1 MRCGVHVHMTLWDS
15 QWSRL
20 ALSVEHSRE
29 VKSLSGFWHHWII
42 DDPGSNEPITQ
53 MRFPQNGTGLALN
66 RRRNMRTG
74 GMSEHDDRRLL
85 VVDFIE
91 VNVIRGVSSTVP
103 FPCLSHRLC
112 AREGRFPF
120 DIKDMIW
127 GHQRKQTLH
136 ISRIDAMEDR
146 KSVV

>member
-1 MRCGVHVHMTLWDS
+1 
-15 QWSRL
+15 
-20 ALSVEHSRE
+20 
-29 VKSLSGFWHHWII
+29 
-42 DDPGSNEPITQ
+42 
-53 MRFPQNGTGLALN
+53 
-66 RRRNMRTG
+66 MRTG

-85 VVDFIE
+85 VVDFID

-136 ISRIDAMEDR
+136 ISRIDAMDILSNDLLRIHLSPSLGNYSLPPAYANLKR
-146 KSVV
+146 KATTCHCIMVKHNQSGSIPSLEPRPGDERKI